1 MCLLLALSGRAIALT
16 NVCFEGKN
24 GHDAGVTPLL
34 MSRWVISGIDAET
47 LGGGLELLRE
57 ALFVCSLAR

>member
-1 MCLLLALSGRAIALT
+1 
-16 NVCFEGKN
+16 
-24 GHDAGVTPLL
+24 

-57 ALFVCSLAR
+57 ALFVCSR